1 MMKKMLFACCVLI
14 QILVFSACK
23 EKENGGYQVS
33 SVSIRL
39 VYPEGSGFEPVEGVS
54 VTLKN
59 TSGSTT
65 FSQSTNAEGV
75 AVFEVPQGIYEESRR
90 GSRLA

>member
-14 QILVFSACK
+14 QILLFSACK
-23 EKENGGYQVS
+23 EKENSGYQVS

-54 VTLKN
+54 VTF
-59 TSGSTT
+59 TSRKTICET
-65 FSQSTNAEGV
+65 FSKRFV
-75 AVFEVPQGIYEESRR
+75 
-90 GSRLA
+90 

>member
-23 EKENGGYQVS
+23 EKENSGYQVS

-54 VTLKN
+54 VTL
-59 TSGSTT
+59 
-65 FSQSTNAEGV
+65 
-75 AVFEVPQGIYEESRR
+75 
-90 GSRLA
+90 